1 MDVAQTRLYNIV
13 VSQILRHAAIYSG
26 ESTAKLARALLLLRR
41 VCFHAALLTF
51 KGEKRLDYVHGLRS
65 AAQLNSNIGSS
76 MDLQYAD
83 SVPYD
88 RSGMSYAPGALSVGL
103 PSNGATYWS
112 AGSLVPAQVGAPAS
126 MHSAGNAYHAA
137 GLRLSATGAS
147 YRGGTFAAGPAA
159 RSNFPNEQVDLGSC
173 KLASL
178 RRLLVRF
185 AGLKLAILVDSAD
198 ELRLVESIL
207 NAEGVRYL
215 TAFCADRESS
225 GAGLADRIEEWL
237 QSQRAVETFNLPA
250 TSSGVLLCSKH
261 VFQPPS
267 MHPHQA
273 DAVAVLSDDWLR
285 CTEVKDCFRLRLLSA
300 GPTGAPLTVVRVVA
314 AGTIEE
320 RMARKGQSFL
330 QLQGTPVSQLY
341 PGLQELQ
348 TATSLPLAV
357 GGLPRP
363 SSGPDMQMLSELQQ
377 LLHRAPTLVLIP
389 IVVKSLSSMSRDGS
403 TQNFQND
410 GTTSV
415 QGGDSEQ
422 VSEPSSRGSTNDFQ
436 RAPLKG
442 PIVLG
447 RPGTGVLARDQ
458 GSALRARSSIVSALS
473 GLSSTDPLRQPDA
486 QRWLSALRRD
496 LRRAERAFEH
506 RNESVTITAERDLVL
521 VPAVTD
527 LAAESGAA
535 DSVAAAG
542 RYLLHRALG
551 RLCSPSKRQQV
562 AEDEQNN
569 GVGHRVVPRV
579 HHVHSGDDAEMEGES
594 DEMVASTGFSQQELK
609 SLKHSGL
616 SRTEPERLLLGHY
629 VLPYKVEGPSAS
641 GLEIVKVKTEADP
654 AQKSTV
660 HWPQSFHVFRDILP
674 ESRRNGVDIDA
685 KLVFNPLLTATRY
698 DTVSTRSC
706 GARDAAGPSDIS
718 IRYLHEGSRV
728 ASNQKSSAKPRR
740 SRPSAAASRKKETTV
755 KVEKD
760 GEGAMEAQPVP
771 ADAMA
776 DTASAN
782 FDIGFLSD
790 LDPMADSPSKT
801 AKGILATFCLFA
813 LSAD

>member
-88 RSGMSYAPGALSVGL
+88 RSVMSYAPGALSVGL
-103 PSNGATYWS
+103 PGNSATYWS
-112 AGSLVPAQVGAPAS
+112 AGSLVPAQVGAPAA
-126 MHSAGNAYHAA
+126 MHSAGTAYHAA

-159 RSNFPNEQVDLGSC
+159 RPNFPNEHVDLGSC
-173 KLASL
+173 KLVSL

-198 ELRLVESIL
+198 ELRLVEGIL
-207 NAEGVRYL
+207 NGEGVRFL
-215 TAFCADRESS
+215 TAFCTDRESS
-225 GAGLADRIEEWL
+225 GAGLEDRVEEWL

-330 QLQGTPVSQLY
+330 QLQGTPVLQLY

-403 TQNFQND
+403 TQNFQNEA
-410 GTTSV
+410 TTSA
-415 QGGDSEQ
+415 QGAESEQ

-521 VPAVTD
+521 VPTVTD

-535 DSVAAAG
+535 DLVAATG
-542 RYLLHRALG
+542 RYLLHTALG
-551 RLCSPSKRQQV
+551 RLCNPAGAPHS
-562 AEDEQNN
+562 AEDEQHN
-569 GVGHRVVPRV
+569 GVSHRVVPRV
-579 HHVHSGDDAEMEGES
+579 HSVHSGNDAEMEVES
-594 DEMVASTGFSQQELK
+594 DEMVASAGFSQQELK

-629 VLPYKVEGPSAS
+629 VLPYKVESPSAS
-641 GLEIVKVKTEADP
+641 GLEIKVKTEADP

-660 HWPQSFHVFRDILP
+660 YWPQSFHVFRDILP

-755 KVEKD
+755 KTEKD
-760 GEGAMEAQPVP
+760 GEAAMEVQPVLVDP
-771 ADAMA
+771 IAEAGG
-776 DTASAN
+776 AN

-790 LDPMADSPSKT
+790 LDPMADSPTKA
-801 AKGILATFCLFA
+801 AKGNNNHF
-813 LSAD
+813 